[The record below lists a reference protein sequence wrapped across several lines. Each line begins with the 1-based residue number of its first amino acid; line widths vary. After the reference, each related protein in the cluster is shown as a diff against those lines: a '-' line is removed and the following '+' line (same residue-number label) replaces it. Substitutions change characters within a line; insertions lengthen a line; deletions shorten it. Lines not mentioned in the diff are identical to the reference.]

1 MSALIL
7 VLSLLGCSQE
17 CDPGYGMA
25 DGVCYE
31 LAVAGGTGASSSTG
45 TDGSGSSDTGIGGSG
60 SGDNGSGSGD
70 NGSGTG
76 GSGTGGAGTG
86 GAGAGDAGTGGSG
99 ADGSGT
105 GGTGGG
111 GETSFTVSGTLQI
124 SGEVA
129 TGAVCTI
136 SMWSA
141 SDVDPTT
148 GLPDR
153 SSGSSRDISNQ
164 PTSCPPDEAPLAFSM
179 DLNLP
184 AADSVYLYAS
194 VDQDGDLLTAEDRA
208 EEGAVSNPFTAD
220 LGGTAADVVFTVTAP
235 AQR

>member
-31 LAVAGGTGASSSTG
+31 LAVAGGTGGPNGTG
-45 TDGSGSSDTGIGGSG
+45 AGTGGSGSSDTGIGGSG

-76 GSGTGGAGTG
+76 GSGTGGSGTG

-105 GGTGGG
+105 GGG
-111 GETSFTVSGTLQI
+111 GETSFTVSGTLQV
-124 SGEVA
+124 SGGVA

-148 GLPDR
+148 GMPDR

-164 PTSCPPDEAPLAFSM
+164 TTSCPPDDAPLAFSM
-179 DLNLP
+179 VLNLP

-194 VDQDGDLLTAEDRA
+194 VDQDGDLLTPEDRA
-208 EEGAVSNPFTAD
+208 EEGAVSNPFTAE
-220 LGGTAADVVFTVTAP
+220 LGGAVADVVFTVTAP